1 MKKLLFLLSIAVLAF
16 SVDAQEVVRSQK
28 ETNAVQD
35 LARQFAQ
42 RLQETREFRARGDDL
57 FIERFAECHLRAEIE
72 GKENAIFMQIP
83 ASMPKEIVTEA
94 RREELQDYLIAQL
107 NFYHLKTL
115 YRISTRELEGGKW
128 GDSFYTPKEDFP
140 PGVYELLMK
149 NPTIAAFV
157 VNKNKGR
164 VTISGIVQ
172 NVQELRSVLRTS
184 EEAMSSMREY
194 FRAHPPEDTEV
205 YKKNMERIGNNKH
218 NPKFWEVAF
227 YKLSDKEVDKEGRRC
242 LGFSPRLSAIVKV
255 PPFYRLFVLQS
266 EKRLFGLQSGKQ
278 FKIASMW
285 CTEPPCVD

>member
-1 MKKLLFLLSIAVLAF
+1 MKKLLFLLSVAVVAF
-16 SVDAQEVVRSQK
+16 SVDAQEVVRSRE

-42 RLQETREFRARGDDL
+42 RLKETREFRPEGDKL
-57 FIERFAECHLRAEIE
+57 FIERFVECHLQAEIE

-83 ASMPKEIVTEA
+83 ASMPKEIVAEA
-94 RREELQDYLIAQL
+94 RREELENYLIAQL

-128 GDSFYTPKEDFP
+128 GDSFYTPEEDFP

-149 NPTIAAFV
+149 NPTIAAGAA
-157 VNKNKGR
+157 NKNNRR
-164 VTISGIVQ
+164 VTISSFVQ
-172 NVQELRSVLRTS
+172 NVQELRSVLRTA
-184 EEAMSSMREY
+184 EEAMSAMREY
-194 FRAHPPEDTEV
+194 FKAHPPEETEPF
-205 YKKNMERIGNNKH
+205 KKNMERIGNH
-218 NPKFWEVAF
+218 PHHSKFWEVAF
-227 YKLSDKEVDKEGRRC
+227 YKFSDKESKEGRRC
-242 LGFSPRLSAIVKV
+242 LGFSPRLGAIVKV

-266 EKRLFGLQSGKQ
+266 GKR

>member
-16 SVDAQEVVRSQK
+16 SDAQEVVRSQK

-42 RLQETREFRARGDDL
+42 RLKETREFRTKGDDL

-94 RREELQDYLIAQL
+94 RREELQNYLIAQL

-128 GDSFYTPKEDFP
+128 GDSFYTPEEDFP

-149 NPTIAAFV
+149 NPTIAAGA
-157 VNKNKGR
+157 VNKNNR
-164 VTISGIVQ
+164 RMTISGFVQ
-172 NVQELRSVLRTS
+172 NVHELRSVLRTA
-184 EEAMSSMREY
+184 EEAMSAMREY
-194 FRAHPPEDTEV
+194 FKAHPPEDTEI
-205 YKKNMERIGNNKH
+205 YKKNMERIGNH
-218 NPKFWEVAF
+218 PHHTKFWEVAF
-227 YKLSDKEVDKEGRRC
+227 FKISDKERKESKEGLRC

-255 PPFYRLFVLQS
+255 PPFYRLFVLQDG
-266 EKRLFGLQSGKQ
+266 KR